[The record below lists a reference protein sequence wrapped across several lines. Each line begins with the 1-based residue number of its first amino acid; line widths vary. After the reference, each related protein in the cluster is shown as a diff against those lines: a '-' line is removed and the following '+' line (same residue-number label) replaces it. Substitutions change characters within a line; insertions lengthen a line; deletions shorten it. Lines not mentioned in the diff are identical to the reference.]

1 MIVRLFV
8 FPTPCDLFLE
18 KLNIF
23 HSQASEKSGHFTVV
37 FDTRPSGGGGVKRWE
52 ARVLCAR
59 LETNDVLVSFDLLL
73 HPRLVFRP
81 EYVMIGLRDVRIRD
95 LWLKRR
101 ESSEFCNPLESF
113 CRKLLIPINFN
124 EVNIWKCFLGG
135 LPLCFELINKPQIS
149 LIH

>member
-8 FPTPCDLFLE
+8 FPTPCDFYME

-23 HSQASEKSGHFTVV
+23 HSQASEKSGHFTGV
-37 FDTRPSGGGGVKRWE
+37 FDARPLGGGGVKRWE

-81 EYVMIGLRDVRIRD
+81 EYVMIRLRDVRIRD

-101 ESSEFCNPLESF
+101 ESSKSVTSLNCQHGITIASAELGLTLQSF
-113 CRKLLIPINFN
+113 GK
-124 EVNIWKCFLGG
+124 FLSKVAY
-135 LPLCFELINKPQIS
+135 PNQFQRS
-149 LIH
+149 